1 MIDISEHISGFWL
14 SEFRHYL
21 SAIHRTGGILA
32 HLKTQV
38 KKHIQKIIDNPEIGK
53 PMRYNRKGTREIY
66 IQQFRLSYAYI
77 KEEDKI
83 IFLDLYHKDEQ

>member
-1 MIDISEHISGFWL
+1 MVIV
-14 SEFRHYL
+14 EFGPSFERRGKKIKNQ
-21 SAIHRTGGILA
+21 S
-32 HLKTQV
+32 LKTQV

-66 IQQFRLSYAYI
+66 IQQFRLSYVYI